1 MKHTGIFHGFDVLGF
16 LQRKSVH
23 LCSVFPYRGTQTG
36 LGAANVDKRYGAA
49 YGLDR
54 PARS

>member
-36 LGAANVDKRYGAA
+36 LGAANVDKRNGAA